1 MYFTT
6 TVVIRLKLVSLQMD
20 KQPTCNDVQRCPVV
34 IRLKLVSLQMDKQLL
49 YPANLSVLSC
59 DSLKIS
65 IFANG

>member
-1 MYFTT
+1 MS

-20 KQPTCNDVQRCPVV
+20 KQLIHSIHVTLIVV
-34 IRLKLVSLQMDKQLL
+34 IRLKLVSLQMDKQPLAAVHF
-49 YPANLSVLSC
+49 YCCSC